1 MSAGT
6 SIVEDFTNNRV
17 ESLYENVYPGLLLYA
32 IRWLGDEYSFLA
44 EDCVQNAVL
53 NAWKRRKDFNTTA
66 ALKSYL
72 YTCIKNNVIDIQ
84 RKSSAQEKYS
94 ASLDD
99 DQVFSNSIIEQETI
113 DILYKT
119 IDSLPEKYRLIFE
132 KSFIDG
138 MKNIEIAKELG
149 ISDSTVEKRKA
160 KALSIVRE
168 KLIEL
173 YGDNVFVTLLIL
185 SLLSKIR

>member
-1 MSAGT
+1 M
-6 SIVEDFTNNRV
+6 SIVEDFTNNRI
-17 ESLYENVYPGLLLYA
+17 ESLYEDIYPGLLLYA

-94 ASLDD
+94 ASLND
-99 DQVFSNSIIEQETI
+99 DQVFSSSIIEQETI
-113 DILYKT
+113 DILYRT
-119 IDSLPEKYRLIFE
+119 IDALPEKFRIIFE

-168 KLIEL
+168 KLLEI
-173 YGDNVFVTLLIL
+173 YGDNVFVSLLIL
-185 SLLSKIR
+185 SLLTRLR